1 MKTKTASKAT
11 TPKIIKQHR
20 NMPSL
25 SNTPDPIPEV
35 AQTPKPKT
43 APANASKPEAIP
55 NPKITKKSICIE
67 MVSRKSGATLDDM
80 AQEIANQGICSDLKT
95 NRTTCSLWMHKIGFK
110 VDFDK
115 DSKTY
120 RRA

>member
-1 MKTKTASKAT
+1 MKTQKTSKTSKVNPVIAT
-11 TPKIIKQHR
+11 RSINMPPINQTPEPPAPKTPKTKI
-20 NMPSL
+20 
-25 SNTPDPIPEV
+25 
-35 AQTPKPKT
+35 
-43 APANASKPEAIP
+43 APVTASKPEAIP

-67 MVSRKSGATLDDM
+67 MVNRKGGATLDEM
-80 AQEIANQGICSDLKT
+80 AQEIANQGICSDLTT
-95 NRTTCSLWMHKIGFK
+95 NRVTCSLWMHKIGFK